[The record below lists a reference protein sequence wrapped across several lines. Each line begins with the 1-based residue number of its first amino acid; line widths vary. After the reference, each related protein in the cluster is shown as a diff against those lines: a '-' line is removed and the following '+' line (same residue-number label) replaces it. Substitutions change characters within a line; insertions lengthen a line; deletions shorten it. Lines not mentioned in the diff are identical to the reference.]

1 MNVTELNNNDDFFRK
16 LEIKPTPKELQKIV
30 ALPSVKVE
38 LKNIINENLE
48 KNEQLN
54 HFEIDKF
61 IENMLTGNNEVKE
74 IDKKLAFEPLV
85 FTGEDNKVIKIKT
98 KTKKIKRNDDVVD
111 KQKKIKST
119 LKQITTNYISDNN
132 LSTREFIEKIKET
145 YENKSSISLDISP
158 KYLYNKGLFQKSIT
172 DILKQYQLYS
182 SQTLN
187 SETCEERENV
197 NENIFTPFNHQ
208 LLVKDYLNI
217 TTPYRGLMLYH
228 GLGSGK
234 TCTSIGV
241 IEGFKYDK
249 KVYILT
255 PKSLQKNY
263 KTQLQHCGDQIYK
276 SSNFWYYKDVDR
288 NDMGLINALQ
298 KLTGYPAKK
307 IRRNKGLW
315 LIDSTQKSNKD
326 TLSKT
331 ELSQIKEQIIV
342 CLENKYEFI
351 SYNGQLKTSKFFNK
365 FTEGGEKNPFHHSVV
380 VIDEAHN
387 VISGIANKYSKKN
400 SNTMKLYRLLKNAE
414 DCRIILLTGTPIIN
428 YPNELG
434 IMMNILRG
442 FIKTLEL
449 KLEITTNDK
458 INNIFFKT
466 LFQKFPIIDYFD
478 YNSKT
483 HILSITK
490 NPYGFV
496 NTFDNEG
503 ESDGLILNEN
513 GNLTFEEFESRIV
526 KFLANVK
533 SPSNESKKLFKI
545 VSKKQN
551 DYDNL
556 PDSLE
561 EFESNFFDSSKKFI
575 NKEKLQRRIVGLV
588 SHLGDKDKLMPEIIS
603 QNIVEVIM
611 SDYQIPIYAKAR
623 SNEIK
628 QEKQNKKKS
637 KKNKILKE
645 LYEETT
651 STYRIF
657 SRAFCNFVFPEDI
670 ERPLPKNNMQEVLN
684 ATKSD
689 VIIDE
694 DILDQIDDDIEGTN
708 LEGKLDDV
716 REDEKINDNVKRMY
730 NQRIIRALDLLD
742 ERKDELLSEESLS
755 QYSPKFLACLQN
767 IKNNDYIG
775 NHLLY
780 SQFRSIEGIGI
791 FKLVLEANGFVEL
804 KIRKKNIKQNNISN
818 LDNDF
823 SNIIGESKYV
833 IDIPTDKWHLPK
845 FALYTGTETD
855 EEKELIRNIFNSD
868 WENLPEPI
876 SSQVKRLG
884 ENNFYGNVCKLL
896 MITSAGAEG
905 INLKNVRYVHLMEP
919 YWHPVRL
926 EQVIGRARRICSHK
940 DLPLELRNIE
950 TFLYISKLSDKHK
963 KDQEY
968 IELSV
973 NDNNETS
980 DETLLKITQRK
991 DIINSTLLNI
1001 LRETSIDC
1009 TLHKKSKDQE
1019 CFRLPIS
1026 DKSTFITK
1034 PDFKE
1039 RSGETKTTE
1048 KEEEYKTFR
1057 IKGKKYIMYDDGQII
1072 NYEKYKQNK
1081 TIEIHGEHYQDKNGK
1096 PKIKIYK
1103 K

>member
-628 QEKQNKKKS
+628 QEKQNK
-637 KKNKILKE
+637 
-645 LYEETT
+645 
-651 STYRIF
+651 
-657 SRAFCNFVFPEDI
+657 
-670 ERPLPKNNMQEVLN
+670 
-684 ATKSD
+684 
-689 VIIDE
+689 
-694 DILDQIDDDIEGTN
+694 
-708 LEGKLDDV
+708 
-716 REDEKINDNVKRMY
+716 
-730 NQRIIRALDLLD
+730 
-742 ERKDELLSEESLS
+742 
-755 QYSPKFLACLQN
+755 
-767 IKNNDYIG
+767 
-775 NHLLY
+775 
-780 SQFRSIEGIGI
+780 
-791 FKLVLEANGFVEL
+791 
-804 KIRKKNIKQNNISN
+804 
-818 LDNDF
+818 
-823 SNIIGESKYV
+823 
-833 IDIPTDKWHLPK
+833 
-845 FALYTGTETD
+845 
-855 EEKELIRNIFNSD
+855 
-868 WENLPEPI
+868 
-876 SSQVKRLG
+876 
-884 ENNFYGNVCKLL
+884 
-896 MITSAGAEG
+896 
-905 INLKNVRYVHLMEP
+905 
-919 YWHPVRL
+919 
-926 EQVIGRARRICSHK
+926 
-940 DLPLELRNIE
+940 
-950 TFLYISKLSDKHK
+950 
-963 KDQEY
+963 
-968 IELSV
+968 
-973 NDNNETS
+973 
-980 DETLLKITQRK
+980 
-991 DIINSTLLNI
+991 
-1001 LRETSIDC
+1001 
-1009 TLHKKSKDQE
+1009 
-1019 CFRLPIS
+1019 
-1026 DKSTFITK
+1026 
-1034 PDFKE
+1034 
-1039 RSGETKTTE
+1039 
-1048 KEEEYKTFR
+1048 
-1057 IKGKKYIMYDDGQII
+1057 
-1072 NYEKYKQNK
+1072 
-1081 TIEIHGEHYQDKNGK
+1081 
-1096 PKIKIYK
+1096 
-1103 K
+1103 